1 MTLKANEILE
11 QAARLYAER
20 NAVYGDNFRN
30 AGAALS
36 AFFPEG
42 VVLKDTDEQT
52 RYHLFIL
59 IIVKLSRYAV
69 NWYAGGHQDSIR
81 DAAVY
86 CAMLEQ
92 IDAEMAERKAG
103 AKK

>member
-11 QAARLYAER
+11 QAAKLYAER
-20 NAVYGDNFRN
+20 NAVYGDNFRRV
-30 AGAALS
+30 GPILKEL
-36 AFFPEG
+36 FPEG
-42 VVLKDTDEQT
+42 IVLKDCEEQT
-52 RYHLFIL
+52 RYHIFML
-59 IIVKLSRYAV
+59 IIVKLTRYAV

-92 IDAEMAERKAG
+92 IDAGITERKDG
-103 AKK
+103 GKK